1 MPLQSPFASCGPEG
15 VVGGHGYGIDSGHSG
30 RKQLPPPRLAIIR
43 AVPDIVN
50 RGSRNHPVMSRD
62 REQSCLAI
70 QCSAAPARALII
82 AVQDA
87 GFGGRIRSDSI
98 FTYNLPA
105 TDIASAMERVQEA
118 YGAQNLGAVILAS
131 DGRYNQGANPLT
143 EESSLH
149 AALYTVA
156 IGDSARHKDLRVIRA
171 YANKVVSVNSSFE
184 VQADIVAD
192 LCDGYSNTVSV
203 AEEGHQLASLPV
215 TIRGDRYDHS
225 CSFTIKADKPGLH
238 HYVISLPA
246 AAGESNVANNRRDVF
261 VEVEEQKKQVLI
273 VCAAP
278 HPDVSAVK
286 EALAGMD
293 AYQLTVCTADNCKYD
308 FDRYSAII
316 LHGLPSLGHNF
327 TSMLLHVRKPL
338 WLILGNQASWQV
350 INDLR
355 PLTGITLAPSSVHNK
370 VPELNPSFNIFTLP
384 DNIHT
389 VTDKLP
395 PLSGNTGG
403 MSLPAGGAVL
413 FNAAPVGNM
422 AVSPLWLL
430 NQASVPVAFL
440 AGEGLW
446 RWRLYEFR
454 NTGNHAIIDECVRQT
469 IAYLCANPKDKPFSV
484 TVPHFS
490 WSDQEQVILH
500 GALFNAN
507 REEVNTP
514 DVNLILADSAGHKQT
529 FNMER
534 SGTSYTLNLGI
545 LAGGSYTYSAKTAL
559 NSVPLSA
566 SGQFAVERVPL
577 EMMEQGADYRLLYAL
592 SRKYGGGMVTAPNVA
607 SIADSLA
614 KNSQIKPLI
623 RLETENTPLI
633 ERKWYFILL
642 LLFAT
647 AEWLL
652 RKYWLAQ

>member
-1 MPLQSPFASCGPEG
+1 MQWLLW
-15 VVGGHGYGIDSGHSG
+15 I
-30 RKQLPPPRLAIIR
+30 LALVL
-43 AVPDIVN
+43 AAGAGWLVYT
-50 RGSRNHPVMSRD
+50 RD
-62 REQSCLAI
+62 KK
-70 QCSAAPARALII
+70 RALPHPWALSVLRALVVFLTLLLLI
-82 AVQDA
+82 APSITITRQILEKPVIVLLQDNSTSIA
-87 GFGGRIRSDSI
+87 TGLGADTQAYRKNVANLIQKLGDNYRVVTSGFGGRIRSDSI

-350 INDLR
+350 LNDLR
-355 PLTGITLAPSSVHNK
+355 PLTGITLAPSSGHN
-370 VPELNPSFNIFTLP
+370 
-384 DNIHT
+384 
-389 VTDKLP
+389 
-395 PLSGNTGG
+395 
-403 MSLPAGGAVL
+403 
-413 FNAAPVGNM
+413 
-422 AVSPLWLL
+422 
-430 NQASVPVAFL
+430 
-440 AGEGLW
+440 
-446 RWRLYEFR
+446 
-454 NTGNHAIIDECVRQT
+454 
-469 IAYLCANPKDKPFSV
+469 
-484 TVPHFS
+484 
-490 WSDQEQVILH
+490 
-500 GALFNAN
+500 
-507 REEVNTP
+507 
-514 DVNLILADSAGHKQT
+514 
-529 FNMER
+529 
-534 SGTSYTLNLGI
+534 
-545 LAGGSYTYSAKTAL
+545 
-559 NSVPLSA
+559 
-566 SGQFAVERVPL
+566 
-577 EMMEQGADYRLLYAL
+577 
-592 SRKYGGGMVTAPNVA
+592 
-607 SIADSLA
+607 
-614 KNSQIKPLI
+614 
-623 RLETENTPLI
+623 
-633 ERKWYFILL
+633 
-642 LLFAT
+642 
-647 AEWLL
+647 
-652 RKYWLAQ
+652 